1 MRLYSERAGKALTR
15 EEFLRGVLRPGPP
28 HPYRKIWLDV
38 SRETMLSAARAI
50 GQAVRQAS
58 ATTKVGLMSSVP
70 HVHAAEGRDWHAL
83 LRALAAGL
91 PPVDRIHLPG
101 YQEQAPGAYL
111 AGLNRVALL
120 NRAFLPRETEVY
132 PELENFPYSLFS
144 KSRRFTRFQLLS
156 ALVLNLA
163 GITID
168 LYDLNGNGIV
178 WEDGYQDMLRD
189 VKPFLNRLT
198 ALGVFAGER
207 RGVHVLCS
215 PGSSYTLH
223 TTRGASMEELY
234 PRETFFAQL
243 LPALGIPAAYCLG
256 PDLSGQVVAASGQ
269 VLRNWSAETL
279 NRLFA
284 RNFVILDGDAL
295 WTLLDMGLGHLAGVE
310 SARWLTQDSGA
321 CAYEQAE
328 EGRVYAGRAGARASA
343 MIFCSDVLDVRFL
356 PGTRV
361 EGYTAFYDSFRRR
374 AAHGQTVV
382 DGRVMIYPF
391 GHFGMGVPPMLLGR
405 VRQEILQD
413 VLDAAGFDVPMVRG
427 LAYLAPYCFR
437 NGDTTALYLINASSD
452 PAEDV
457 VLSRLPGGGVRVLRS
472 EDAREHMLAPRPA
485 KGGAALG
492 LGVGSLETA
501 LILFDDTQG
510 S

>member
-1 MRLYSERAGKALTR
+1 MRC
-15 EEFLRGVLRPGPP
+15 F
-28 HPYRKIWLDV
+28 
-38 SRETMLSAARAI
+38 AR
-50 GQAVRQAS
+50 
-58 ATTKVGLMSSVP
+58 
-70 HVHAAEGRDWHAL
+70 W
-83 LRALAAGL
+83 AAGL

-215 PGSSYTLH
+215 PDSSYTLH

-243 LPALGIPAAYCLG
+243 LPALGIPAAYCLS
-256 PDLSGQVVAASGQ
+256 PDIRGQVVAASGQ

-328 EGRVYAGRAGARASA
+328 EGHVYAGRTGRARLGHDLLLGRAGRALPARHACGGVYR
-343 MIFCSDVLDVRFL
+343 I
-356 PGTRV
+356 
-361 EGYTAFYDSFRRR
+361 YDSFRRR